1 MKVTKEGMTKSD
13 IEKLSNI
20 LSRQDFK
27 FGKCSNKTRIKIV
40 RMQILLDPIA
50 EAVKKARET
59 ADKQFMSS
67 RLKELLEK
75 VQQQKMM
82 ADDPDVYEFD
92 KLFKAYNENVKEA
105 MTPVLDA
112 TVDVKL
118 EKLSLSEYDSVLD
131 SNADW
136 ISGGTPKFLFLM
148 IVDDKPEEKTEE
160 VTK

>member
-1 MKVTKEGMTKSD
+1 MKVTKEGMTKKD
-13 IEKLSNI
+13 IEMLSDI

-27 FGKCSNKTRIKIV
+27 FGECSDKTRIKIV
-40 RMQILLDPIA
+40 RIQMIIDPIA

-82 ADDPDVYEFD
+82 SDDPDVYEFN
-92 KLFKAYNENVKEA
+92 KLLKAYNENVKEA

-112 TVDVKL
+112 TVDVRL
-118 EKLSLSEYDSVLD
+118 EKLSLSENDSVLD
-131 SNADW
+131 SNKGW
-136 ISGGTPKFLFLM
+136 IYGGIPKFLFM
-148 IVDDKPEEKTEE
+148 HIVDDKPEEKMEE
-160 VTK
+160 ATK

>member
-1 MKVTKEGMTKSD
+1 MKVTKEGMTKKDIEMLSD
-13 IEKLSNI
+13 IM
-20 LSRQDFK
+20 SRQDFK
-27 FGKCSNKTRIKIV
+27 FGECSDKTRIKIV
-40 RMQILLDPIA
+40 RIQMIIDPIA

-82 ADDPDVYEFD
+82 SDDPDVYEFN
-92 KLFKAYNENVKEA
+92 KLLKAYNENVKEA

-136 ISGGTPKFLFLM
+136 ISGGTPKFLFLN

-160 VTK
+160 ATK